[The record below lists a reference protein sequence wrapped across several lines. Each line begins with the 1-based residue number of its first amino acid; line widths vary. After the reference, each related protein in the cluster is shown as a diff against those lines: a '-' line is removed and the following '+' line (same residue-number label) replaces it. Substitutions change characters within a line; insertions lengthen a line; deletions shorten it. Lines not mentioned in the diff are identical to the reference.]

1 MALVSSIGEL
11 IHSYRR
17 NRGMTLAQLAES
29 SGIHIGTIS
38 KIENENVKRPEYTT
52 IRPLAKALHIPLDAV
67 IELYISTDKRADTL
81 LHVMQE
87 VIQHL
92 GSAELT
98 RKVGAK
104 FLASPSDESHSLV
117 ERLYEFTATV
127 ERKEIRLALYQLI
140 IDYSRHH
147 GIIPFLAKGLFQVY
161 LIERDDFSQLRS
173 MYISRKYIVE
183 YAQFLSCEERIVLY
197 YKFGVHA
204 FNLFLYQES
213 IDFCLHVLQEADAD
227 NWYYINALGILR
239 DSYFYLED
247 YDKSEYYSLKYEKYD
262 YPHIKANSL
271 LMKASLNARRGN
283 SEVAIELLKNFLK
296 ICSQEDA
303 LLAINQLMKL
313 YLRGNRFDEAKK
325 LLTYPINPQTIF
337 TDNPNVI
344 SQLAEYYYHRA
355 EYFISV
361 GDLHKG
367 ISEFLESALHYTRV
381 NDIEGEKECI
391 NQNKI
396 NRLRQELIN
405 LANKNE
411 NLTDENVVRISQQL
425 DIYILEFQME
435 NMKRAKKR
443 IGSI

>member
-1 MALVSSIGEL
+1 
-11 IHSYRR
+11 
-17 NRGMTLAQLAES
+17 
-29 SGIHIGTIS
+29 
-38 KIENENVKRPEYTT
+38 
-52 IRPLAKALHIPLDAV
+52 
-67 IELYISTDKRADTL
+67 
-81 LHVMQE
+81 MQD

-104 FLASPSDESHSLV
+104 FLASPNDESYSLV

-140 IDYSRHH
+140 GDYSRDH

-173 MYISRKYIVE
+173 VYVSRKYIVE
-183 YAQFLSCEERIVLY
+183 YAHFLSCEERIVLY

-204 FNLFLYQES
+204 FNLFLYRES
-213 IDFCLHVLQEADAD
+213 IDLCLHVLEEADAD

-247 YDKSEYYSLKYEKYD
+247 YDKSEYYSLQYEKND
-262 YPHIKANSL
+262 YPHIKAYSL
-271 LMKASLNARRGN
+271 LIKASLNARKGD
-283 SEVAIELLKNFLK
+283 SEVAIEQLKHFLK
-296 ICSQEDA
+296 TCSQEDA

-313 YLRGNRFDEAKK
+313 YLQGNRFDEAKK
-325 LLTYPINPQTIF
+325 LLTYPINPQTII

-361 GDLHKG
+361 GDLHRG
-367 ISEFLESALHYTRV
+367 ISEFLESALQYTKV
-381 NDIEGEKECI
+381 NDIERENECI

-396 NRLRQELIN
+396 NRLRQDLIN

-411 NLTDENVVRISQQL
+411 NLTDENVVRITQKL
-425 DIYILEFQME
+425 DIYILEFQMK
-435 NMKRAKKR
+435 NMKRAT
-443 IGSI
+443 